1 METLFSTI
9 QHYLPFLFTGISLI
23 SIGISVKSYRMASR
37 YQNFDYAVK
46 LQTIDEII
54 KFGSPSSPEFNYS
67 TKIENRGQKPVK
79 IERVYIDYGSRD
91 DPKKRIK
98 HVIEGQFYLRP
109 GEPREIKLNLSQSEV
124 ESIRQK
130 FDRQCMFFLRVLYH
144 TAEGRIA
151 EVTRFLGGYDKDMI
165 IFVVQRGESLT

>member
-1 METLFSTI
+1 METLLSRVQLSDILSFVALVI
-9 QHYLPFLFTGISLI
+9 AIISYI
-23 SIGISVKSYRMASR
+23 KTTR
-37 YQNFDYAVK
+37 YQHFEYAARLQLSDENMNFA
-46 LQTIDEII
+46 
-54 KFGSPSSPEFNYS
+54 SPSSPMFNYS
-67 TKIENRGQKPVK
+67 AKIENRGIKPMK
-79 IERVYIDYGSRD
+79 IDRVYIDYGSRD